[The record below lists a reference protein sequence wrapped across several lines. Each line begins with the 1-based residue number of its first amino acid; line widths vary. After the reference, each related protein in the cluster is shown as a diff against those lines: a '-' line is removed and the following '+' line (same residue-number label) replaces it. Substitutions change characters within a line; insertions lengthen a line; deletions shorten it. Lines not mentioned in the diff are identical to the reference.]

1 MLSTKNLLQIGRLKV
16 KGWKW
21 VYYVNINQ
29 RMRQSCNINISY
41 CRDFRAKKI
50 TNDIEGHY
58 TMIKGEIHKDDMAII
73 NVYASNNR
81 VTKYVK
87 QNQ

>member
-16 KGWKW
+16 KGWKQ

-29 RMRQSCNINISY
+29 RIDRVAILILVIV
-41 CRDFRAKKI
+41 DFRAKKI

-73 NVYASNNR
+73 NVYASNNSHKIR
-81 VTKYVK
+81 EAKTS
-87 QNQ
+87 